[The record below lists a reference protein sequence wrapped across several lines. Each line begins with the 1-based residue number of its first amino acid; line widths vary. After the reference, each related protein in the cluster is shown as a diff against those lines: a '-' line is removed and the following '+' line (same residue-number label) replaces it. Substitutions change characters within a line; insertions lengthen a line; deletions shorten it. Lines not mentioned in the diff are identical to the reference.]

1 MLSDDPNYKAYNG
14 TEIKRGPDH
23 EGSAGAAWHWN
34 LPDDVPNVETN
45 IDSYLI
51 CVPGSHPF
59 WWWYMVA
66 MIDLREHVDTPSPH
80 KQFPTAEYEIQ
91 VVALNPEHPVPEPEG
106 NPFQDPANP
115 LVKLMQPSDQ
125 VLQIGPFP
133 KGDDDAREMLRLI
146 IKACVDGYL
155 VPDQDHR
162 QRWAYVVGNTY
173 EHMTTGGHRG
183 HSHD

>member
-1 MLSDDPNYKAYNG
+1 MLSDDPNYKPYDG
-14 TEIKRGPDH
+14 TEIKRDPDH
-23 EGSAGAAWHWN
+23 EGTAGKAWRWD
-34 LPDDVPNVETN
+34 LPGNVPNVETN

-51 CVPGSHPF
+51 CTPGSHPF

-66 MIDLREHVDTPSPH
+66 MIDLREHVGIPAPH
-80 KQFPTAEYEIQ
+80 KQFDTAEYEIQ
-91 VVALNPEHPVPEPEG
+91 VVALSPEHPVPEPEG
-106 NPFQDPANP
+106 NPFVEQS
-115 LVKLMQPSDQ
+115 LKLMQPSDQ
-125 VLQIGPFP
+125 IIQVGSFN

-162 QRWAYVVGNTY
+162 QRWAHVVANTY
-173 EHMTTGGHRG
+173 EHMTTGGHSHG